1 MLGTHKNY
9 LFLFLFIF
17 NTLSANE
24 FSDDKDLRDAF
35 NKSLK
40 SSDELNQA
48 TQNNPYN
55 FIDSNAQKMV
65 LVLTKNSE
73 LFDSD
78 REMYE
83 QKIKDIFEP
92 MIDFRRVAA
101 SVMGKKY
108 YLYATKE
115 QRTEFVEIFKDS
127 LLDTYAETLAQ
138 WGDSTIS
145 TQFQDN
151 FIYKELKTVEVKQTL
166 DTGSSKYPIS
176 YKLRKDKE
184 GWKIINIII
193 NGVNLGLTFRNQFQ
207 ALAISNN
214 EEIESTLDN
223 WVSDAGDAGIS

>member
-1 MLGTHKNY
+1 MLSTHKNY
-9 LFLFLFIF
+9 LFLFLF
-17 NTLSANE
+17 LANSLLASE
-24 FSDDKDLRDAF
+24 FSDDKDLKDTA
-35 NKSLK
+35 NKIVN
-40 SSDELNQA
+40 ELNEDSE
-48 TQNNPYN
+48 NNPYN

-65 LVLTKNSE
+65 LVLTKNAE

-78 REMYE
+78 REIYE

-108 YLYATKE
+108 YLLSTKE
-115 QRTEFVEIFKDS
+115 QRAEFVEIFKDS

-145 TQFQDN
+145 TKFENDYS
-151 FIYKELKTVEVKQTL
+151 YKEIKTVEVKQTL

-176 YKLRKDKE
+176 YKLRRDKE

-214 EEIESTLDN
+214 EDVESTLAN

>member
-1 MLGTHKNY
+1 
-9 LFLFLFIF
+9 
-17 NTLSANE
+17 
-24 FSDDKDLRDAF
+24 
-35 NKSLK
+35 
-40 SSDELNQA
+40 
-48 TQNNPYN
+48 
-55 FIDSNAQKMV
+55 
-65 LVLTKNSE
+65 
-73 LFDSD
+73 
-78 REMYE
+78 
-83 QKIKDIFEP
+83 

-108 YLYATKE
+108 YLLATKE
-115 QRTEFVEIFKDS
+115 QRAQFVEIFKDS

-145 TQFQDN
+145 TQFQDD
-151 FIYKELKTVEVKQTL
+151 FSYKELKTVEVKQTL

-214 EEIESTLDN
+214 EKIESTLDN

>member
-1 MLGTHKNY
+1 MLCTHKNF

-17 NTLSANE
+17 NNLSANE
-24 FSDDKDLRDAF
+24 FIDDQDLRD
-35 NKSLK
+35 
-40 SSDELNQA
+40 
-48 TQNNPYN
+48 PYN
-55 FIDSNAQKMV
+55 LIDSNAQKMV
-65 LVLTKNSE
+65 FVLTKNSE
-73 LFDSD
+73 LFETD
-78 REMYE
+78 RETYE

-108 YLYATKE
+108 YLLATKE
-115 QRTEFVEIFKDS
+115 QRAQFVEIFKDS

-145 TQFQDN
+145 TQFQDD
-151 FIYKELKTVEVKQTL
+151 FSYKELKTVEVKQTL

-184 GWKIINIII
+184 DWKIINIII

-214 EEIESTLDN
+214 EKIESTIDN